1 MKTYDNCF
9 DVFQHLVDGNNEAF
23 RWKGINSTSLADVM
37 ELAEKKGFLHM
48 LDCYDEE
55 LMIRGEAVEHHVR
68 AMIFVK
74 PHSLLENVREEIKEK
89 SEDDVLS
96 TGEQV
101 GLSYALDIIDK
112 HLEGISEGEETD
124 EKRDH

>member
-55 LMIRGEAVEHHVR
+55 LMIRGESVENHVR

-74 PHSLLENVREEIKEK
+74 PHSLLEIVREEIQELH
-89 SEDDVLS
+89 DNRV
-96 TGEQV
+96 GECAD
-101 GLSYALDIIDK
+101 GICEALEIIDK
-112 HLEGISEGEETD
+112 HLEGTSKGEETD